1 MKIRKNDTVLVV
13 AGKDRGKRG
22 KVHRVFRETDKALV
36 EGVNMIKRH
45 MRPRPTVRQ
54 TGIVEREA
62 PINASN
68 LMLVCPKCSQPC
80 RVGHRLLEEGSKV
93 RVCRRCGET
102 ID

>member
-1 MKIRKNDTVLVV
+1 MKIRKNDTVLVI
-13 AGKDRGKRG
+13 AGKDRGKKG
-22 KVHRVFRETDKALV
+22 KVRRVYQANNKALV

-54 TGIVEREA
+54 TGIVDRES
-62 PINASN
+62 PIQASK
-68 LMLVCPKCSQPC
+68 LMLLCPKCSQPA
-80 RVGHRLLEEGSKV
+80 RVGHRLLEDKSTV

>member
-1 MKIRKNDTVLVV
+1 MKIRKNDTVLVM

-22 KVHRVFRETDKALV
+22 KVHRVFLETNKALV

-62 PINASN
+62 PVDASN
-68 LMLVCPKCSQPC
+68 LMLVCPKCNQPC
-80 RVGHRLLEEGSKV
+80 RVGVRLLDEGNKV
-93 RVCRRCGET
+93 RLCRRCGET

>member
-1 MKIRKNDTVLVV
+1 MKIRKNDTVLVI

-22 KVHRVFRETDKALV
+22 KVRRVYLGENRALV
-36 EGVNMIKRH
+36 EGINMIKRH

-54 TGIVEREA
+54 VGIIQREA
-62 PINASN
+62 PIPAAK
-68 LMLVCPKCSQPC
+68 LMLVCPKCDQPC
-80 RVGHRLLEEGSKV
+80 RVGRRLLEDKSKV

>member
-1 MKIRKNDTVLVV
+1 MKIRKGDTVLVI

-22 KVHRVFRETDKALV
+22 KVHRVFLGETKALV
-36 EGVNMIKRH
+36 EGINMIKRH

-54 TGIVEREA
+54 TGIVERES
-62 PINASN
+62 PMHASN

-80 RVGHRLLEEGSKV
+80 RVGFKLLEDKSKV

-102 ID
+102 VD

>member
-22 KVHRVFRETDKALV
+22 KVHRVYLGESKALV

-62 PINASN
+62 PIQVSN
-68 LMLVCPKCSQPC
+68 LMLVCPKCNQPC
-80 RVGHRLLEEGSKV
+80 RIGYKVLDEGSKV
-93 RVCRRCGET
+93 RLCRRCGET

>member
-1 MKIRKNDTVLVV
+1 MKVRKNDMVLVIS
-13 AGKDRGKRG
+13 GKDRGKTG
-22 KVHRVFRETDKALV
+22 KVRGVSKETHKVLV
-36 EGVNMIKRH
+36 EGVNMVKRH

-54 TGIVEREA
+54 TGIVAIEA
-62 PINASN
+62 PIQASN

-80 RVGHRLLEEGSKV
+80 RVGHKLLEDRSNV

>member
-1 MKIRKNDTVLVV
+1 MKIRKGDTVLVI

-22 KVHRVFRETDKALV
+22 KVHRVYQGESKALV

-62 PINASN
+62 PIQVSN
-68 LMLVCPKCSQPC
+68 LMLVCPKCNQPC
-80 RVGHRLLEEGSKV
+80 RIGHKLLEEGSKV
-93 RVCRRCGET
+93 RLCRRCGET

>member
-1 MKIRKNDTVLVV
+1 MKIRKNDTVLVI

-22 KVHRVFRETDKALV
+22 KVHRVYQATNKVLV
-36 EGVNMIKRH
+36 EGINMVKRH
-45 MRPRPTVRQ
+45 MRPRPSVRQ

-62 PINASN
+62 PIQASN

-80 RVGHRLLEEGSKV
+80 RVGHRMLADQSTV
-93 RVCRRCGET
+93 RACRRCGET

>member
-1 MKIRKNDTVLVV
+1 MKIRKEDTVLVI

-22 KVHRVFRETDKALV
+22 KIHRVYLESSKALV

-54 TGIVEREA
+54 TGIVERES
-62 PINASN
+62 PVNASN
-68 LMLVCPKCSQPC
+68 LMLVCPKCNQPC
-80 RVGHRLLEEGSKV
+80 RVGHRLLEESSKV